1 MTPKIFVL
9 SDGVVSTD
17 GLFVVIKKEVRRLRT
32 LSLSNFWKD
41 QAAIKRNREA
51 CGVRVDGMKGDSSLI
66 SLFKDG
72 KVDFFQDHCGRC
84 REYCS
89 EILQE
94 REDVELTSI
103 YSMGK
108 WEFIAKELGGGRG
121 SVAEKFLER
130 KHQE

>member
-1 MTPKIFVL
+1 MTPKVFVW
-9 SDGVVSTD
+9 SDRVVSTD

-32 LSLSNFWKD
+32 LGLSNFWKD
-41 QAAIKRNREA
+41 GDAIKRNREA

-66 SLFKDG
+66 SLVKDG
-72 KVDFFQDHCGRC
+72 KVDFFQDHRSRC

-94 REDVELTSI
+94 EDIELTSI

>member
-1 MTPKIFVL
+1 MTPKVFVW
-9 SDGVVSTD
+9 SDRVVSTD

-32 LSLSNFWKD
+32 LGLSNFWKD
-41 QAAIKRNREA
+41 GDAIKRNREA

-66 SLFKDG
+66 SLVKDG
-72 KVDFFQDHCGRC
+72 KVDFFQDHHSRC

-94 REDVELTSI
+94 EDIELTSI

>member
-9 SDGVVSTD
+9 SDRVVSTD

-32 LSLSNFWKD
+32 LGLSNFWKD
-41 QAAIKRNREA
+41 GDAIKRNREA
-51 CGVRVDGMKGDSSLI
+51 CGVRVDGMKGDL
-66 SLFKDG
+66 LKM
-72 KVDFFQDHCGRC
+72 VRC

-94 REDVELTSI
+94 GEDFELTSI

-108 WEFIAKELGGGRG
+108 WEFIAKELGSGRG

>member
-1 MTPKIFVL
+1 MTPKVFVW
-9 SDGVVSTD
+9 SDRVVSTD

-32 LSLSNFWKD
+32 LGLSNFWKD
-41 QAAIKRNREA
+41 GDAIKRNREA

-66 SLFKDG
+66 SLVKDG
-72 KVDFFQDHCGRC
+72 KVDFFQDHCSRC

-94 REDVELTSI
+94 EDIELTSI

>member
-1 MTPKIFVL
+1 MTPKVFVW
-9 SDGVVSTD
+9 SDRVVSTD

-32 LSLSNFWKD
+32 LGLSNFWKD
-41 QAAIKRNREA
+41 GDAIKRNREA

-66 SLFKDG
+66 SLVKDG
-72 KVDFFQDHCGRC
+72 KVDFFQDHRSRC

-94 REDVELTSI
+94 EDIELTSI

-121 SVAEKFLER
+121 SVAEKSLER